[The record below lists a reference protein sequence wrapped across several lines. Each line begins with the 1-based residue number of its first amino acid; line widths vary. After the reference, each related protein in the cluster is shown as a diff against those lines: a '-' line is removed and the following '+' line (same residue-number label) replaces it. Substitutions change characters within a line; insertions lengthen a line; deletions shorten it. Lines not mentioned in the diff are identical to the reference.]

1 MTLFYRTACTAIM
14 VVVIAMFASG
24 CASSAPGTTVPID
37 EPRQAENQRKQA
49 DLKAMEESVVRDN
62 DGTPVRA
69 GTVQ

>member
-1 MTLFYRTACTAIM
+1 MTLFYRTACNAMM
-14 VVVIAMFASG
+14 VAVIAMFASG
-24 CASSAPGTTVPID
+24 CASSAPGTVPID

-62 DGTPVRA
+62 DGTPVQA